1 MEKEIAWLNYKTAAD
16 NLFVV
21 FNSCGSFL
29 NRPHVFIL
37 KEIRLV
43 LCHTVVPSASI
54 SLLILLL
61 QVFFIPVVLF
71 NHPDWFGESSGDIHS
86 RDVGLR
92 WHWAKTSKQNGFR
105 SGCYLSKGLDRS
117 FFLFHH

>member
-1 MEKEIAWLNYKTAAD
+1 MMEKEIAWLNYKTAAD

-92 WHWAKTSKQNGFR
+92 WHWATPPQKKQLN
-105 SGCYLSKGLDRS
+105 SNVS
-117 FFLFHH
+117 FQKS